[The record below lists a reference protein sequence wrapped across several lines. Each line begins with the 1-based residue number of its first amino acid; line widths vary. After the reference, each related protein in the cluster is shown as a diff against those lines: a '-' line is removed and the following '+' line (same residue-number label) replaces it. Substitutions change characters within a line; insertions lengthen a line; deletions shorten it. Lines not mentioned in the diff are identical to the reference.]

1 MHSLRLAI
9 EEREAGA
16 RYVLPIFT
24 LAFFPSAYESVFVF
38 SVRAVFRIS
47 HSNLFD
53 RKKREKRLTVVRRDD
68 STDEIKLN
76 P

>member
-1 MHSLRLAI
+1 MYTLRLAI
-9 EEREAGA
+9 EEREPDA

-24 LAFFPSAYESVFVF
+24 LAFLPPVQESVFVF
-38 SVRAVFRIS
+38 SVRSMFRIS

-53 RKKREKRLTVVRRDD
+53 RKKRENCLTVVRRDD